1 MSKDCYLVK
10 NDDSLSNNLLRLFS
24 FFDIFKHP
32 LTFWE
37 IKNYINETK
46 KEDSIIILKT
56 LDLLIEKEIIK
67 FEKGFY
73 FLKDSENILDI
84 RKKRYNYYQRKLKKA
99 KTFSKLFSLLP
110 FVKMIALV
118 NMIGKFN
125 LKDKGDIDFFIITKA
140 NSIWIT
146 RLYCAGIAKVLNS
159 RPSKKTK
166 KDKICLSFYISENN
180 LNLEKLKY
188 ENGDPYFDI
197 WEKDMD
203 VIFDRDNYFNKF
215 RQANLKNNNNK
226 EENEFKSSKK
236 ILNKLEYLAKLLQ
249 LKIMPKSLIKAAKLN
264 KGVVINNNVL
274 KLYLV
279 DKRLIIKEKY
289 EQKIRNYFREN
300 N

>member
-73 FLKDSENILDI
+73 FLKDSENIVDI